1 MGTELA
7 IGAAAFLASSLV
19 SYAVTPK
26 SPSMDMTN
34 YDMLRQTQQQAD
46 TESEAA
52 KARIEEARKREELRT
67 QQMYGKDIM
76 TSEVGADVDKVG
88 IKNQVLG
95 NKDDTEEGSS
105 EVV

>member
-1 MGTELA
+1 M
-7 IGAAAFLASSLV
+7 LASSLI

-34 YDMLRQTQQQAD
+34 YDLLRQTQEQAD
-46 TESEAA
+46 TESAAA

-95 NKDDTEEGSS
+95 NKDDTDDTEDSS
-105 EVV
+105 KAV